1 MKRILSLILVLAM
14 MLAMGACAG
23 AETTETAAKTTIRVG
38 SLKGPTTMGIVKL
51 MQDDK
56 AETSVNDY
64 EFTMAGTADEIVPLL
79 MKGEL
84 DAALVPAN
92 LASVL
97 FNKTKETPQA
107 IQVVGINTLGVLYV
121 LEAGETIQTVEDL
134 RGQTIYSTGK
144 GTTPE
149 YGLNYVL
156 SMNGIDPA
164 KDVTV
169 EFKSE
174 ATEVAAALANGAATI
189 AVLPQPF
196 VTATMMQNENL
207 RIALS
212 LTDEW
217 AKVNEES
224 AMLTGVAIVRKAFIE
239 ENPEA
244 VEAFLTEYAASTEYV
259 NANAAEASEWIA
271 ELGIVAKAPLAQKAL
286 PACNIVMITGE
297 EMKLKVGGYLTAL
310 FDQNPDA
317 VGGALPDD
325 TFYFVPETEE
335 AADAE

>member
-1 MKRILSLILVLAM
+1 MKRILSLVLALV
-14 MLAMGACAG
+14 MLLALGACAS
-23 AETTETAAKTTIRVG
+23 AETTETAEKTVIRIG

-97 FNKTKETPQA
+97 FNKTKETEQA

-121 LEAGETIQTVEDL
+121 IEAGETIQTVEDL
-134 RGQTIYSTGK
+134 RGKTIYSTGK

-174 ATEVAAALANGAATI
+174 ATEVAAALANGAASI

-217 AKVNEES
+217 AKVNKES
-224 AMLTGVAIVRKAFIE
+224 AMLTGVAVVRKAFIE

-244 VEAFLTEYAASTEYV
+244 VAAFLTEYAASTEYV
-259 NANAAEASEWIA
+259 NANAAEAAEWIA
-271 ELGIVAKAPLAQKAL
+271 ELGIVAKAPLAQKAI

-297 EMKLKVGGYLTAL
+297 EMKTKVSGYLTAL
-310 FDQNPDA
+310 FEQNPAA
-317 VGGALPDD
+317 VGGELPDD
-325 TFYFVPETEE
+325 AFYFVPEIAENVE
-335 AADAE
+335 AE